1 MDVSDISRT
10 GHPRSGRA
18 RERGTCTT
26 CTASSEEKPDSN
38 QPLRQTAAGMAS
50 QVGKSPV
57 FWQVGMKELRLTHT
71 HPPLPLDA
79 AIVVF
84 SCLSHLDKYV
94 CIRILTAMASRSPLS
109 QINVPK
115 TFFFFVLSFCVQTTA
130 GDPALQFTHSFWGEH
145 LKGPVMRTSR
155 SGPGGTRRGKAKQT
169 LLDFIAYGSHNTDID
184 NTVTETIDKQG
195 K

>member
-1 MDVSDISRT
+1 MDVFDISRT

-26 CTASSEEKPDSN
+26 STASTEEKPDSN
-38 QPLRQTAAGMAS
+38 QPLRQTATGMAS

-57 FWQVGMKELRLTHT
+57 VWQVGMKELRLTHT

-79 AIVVF
+79 AIVWF
-84 SCLSHLDKYV
+84 SGLSYLDKYL
-94 CIRILTAMASRSPLS
+94 CIRIRILTVILSCEPVPL
-109 QINVPK
+109 
-115 TFFFFVLSFCVQTTA
+115 LSFCVQTTA

-155 SGPGGTRRGKAKQT
+155 SGPGGTRRGKGKQT
-169 LLDFIAYGSHNTDID
+169 LSDFIP
-184 NTVTETIDKQG
+184 
-195 K
+195 